1 VGQKHRDKTGRV
13 KPTAI
18 LDSPQRLNIL
28 AIAGQREITPSEY
41 EAEERLK
48 DGASS
53 YHFKVLANAGFLVA
67 VREEQAGGARR
78 VFYRAQRSSFVDDE
92 EFEELD
98 FKKRRHFSLRTVKAM
113 HRRLIKA
120 ARTGTLDHRV
130 NSHLSWDAGH
140 LDQQSFDEGMEVLL
154 KAFDELGGLRDEA
167 AIRLE
172 ETGEDSIYTTWGLM
186 GFESPP
192 ERQPPGGLA
201 GRFRNFRRRDQ

>member
-1 VGQKHRDKTGRV
+1 MRQKNRDKTGRV

-18 LDSPQRLNIL
+18 LDSQQRLNIL

-41 EAEERLK
+41 EAEEGLK

-67 VREEQAGGARR
+67 VREEQVGGARR

-92 EFEELD
+92 EFEDLE
-98 FKKRRHFSLRTVKAM
+98 FKKRRRFSLRVVKAM

-120 ARTGTLDHRV
+120 ARTGTLDRRV
-130 NSHLSWDAGH
+130 NSHLTWDAGH
-140 LDQQSFDEGMEVLL
+140 LDQQGFDQAMEILGRT
-154 KAFDELGGLRDEA
+154 FDELGDLRDEA

-172 ETGEDSIYTTWGLM
+172 ETGAGSIYTTWGLT

-201 GRFRNFRRRDQ
+201 GRFRNFRRRDR